1 MESAMPAQSISFTLA
16 CLLIPALTGCT
27 LVQQNQQLNATQ
39 GRIDEKTVQLTQAQK
54 EQAALQEQMQTVSAE
69 LHEKQVSNKELER
82 RLAKL
87 QAANQQAATDNDAQR
102 ARKRKLDA
110 ELTQDRAALAALSQN
125 TTMNPAEQQQKIDQ
139 LKADIKKRLEL
150 LSQIK

>member
-1 MESAMPAQSISFTLA
+1 MIFAS
-16 CLLIPALTGCT
+16 LLIAALAGCT
-27 LVQQNQQLNATQ
+27 LVEQNRQIDATQ
-39 GRIDEKTVQLTQAQK
+39 GRIDTKTVQLTQAEQ
-54 EQAALQEQMQTVSAE
+54 EQAALQQQMQSISTD
-69 LHEKQVSNKELER
+69 LHQKQMSNKDLER

-125 TTMNPAEQQQKIDQ
+125 TTMDPFEQQRKIDQ

-150 LSQIK
+150 LAQMK

>member
-1 MESAMPAQSISFTLA
+1 MPAPCRSMIFAS
-16 CLLIPALTGCT
+16 LLIAALAGCT
-27 LVQQNQQLNATQ
+27 LVEQNRQIDATQ
-39 GRIDEKTVQLTQAQK
+39 GRIDTKTVQLTQAEQ
-54 EQAALQEQMQTVSAE
+54 EQAALQQQMQSISTD
-69 LHEKQVSNKELER
+69 LHQKQMSNKDLER

-125 TTMNPAEQQQKIDQ
+125 TTMDPFEQQRKIDQ

-150 LSQIK
+150 LAQMK

>member
-1 MESAMPAQSISFTLA
+1 MIFAS
-16 CLLIPALTGCT
+16 LLIAALAGCT
-27 LVQQNQQLNATQ
+27 LVEQNRQIDATQ
-39 GRIDEKTVQLTQAQK
+39 GRIDTKTVQLTQAEQ
-54 EQAALQEQMQTVSAE
+54 EQAALQQQMQSISAD
-69 LHEKQVSNKELER
+69 LHQKQMSNKDLER

-125 TTMNPAEQQQKIDQ
+125 TTMDPVEQQRKIDQ

-150 LSQIK
+150 LAQMK

>member
-1 MESAMPAQSISFTLA
+1 MIFAS
-16 CLLIPALTGCT
+16 LLIAALAGCT
-27 LVQQNQQLNATQ
+27 LVEQNRQIDATQ
-39 GRIDEKTVQLTQAQK
+39 GRIDTKTVQLTQAEQ
-54 EQAALQEQMQTVSAE
+54 EQAALQQQMQSISAD
-69 LHEKQVSNKELER
+69 LHQKQMSNKDLER

-125 TTMNPAEQQQKIDQ
+125 TTMDPAEQQRKIDQ

-150 LSQIK
+150 LAQMK

>member
-1 MESAMPAQSISFTLA
+1 MIFAS
-16 CLLIPALTGCT
+16 LLIAALAGCT
-27 LVQQNQQLNATQ
+27 LVEQNRQIDATQ
-39 GRIDEKTVQLTQAQK
+39 GRIDTKTVQLTQAEQ
-54 EQAALQEQMQTVSAE
+54 EQAALQQQMQSISAD
-69 LHEKQVSNKELER
+69 LHQKQMSNKDLER

-87 QAANQQAATDNDAQR
+87 QAANQQAATDSDAQR

-125 TTMNPAEQQQKIDQ
+125 TTMDPVEQQRKIDQ

-150 LSQIK
+150 LAQMK

>member
-1 MESAMPAQSISFTLA
+1 MPAQAISITLA
-16 CLLIPALTGCT
+16 CLLIPALAGCT